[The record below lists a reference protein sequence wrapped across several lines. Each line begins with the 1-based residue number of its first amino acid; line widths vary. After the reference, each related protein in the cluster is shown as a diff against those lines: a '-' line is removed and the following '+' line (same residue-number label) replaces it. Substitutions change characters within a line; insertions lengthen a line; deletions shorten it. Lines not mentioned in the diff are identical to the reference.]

1 MVFPRYGFLMSVHRD
16 RHGRGIRGPLA
27 LPNPLTRRPVNF
39 PSAPKPAQYF
49 SACLLES
56 VHRIEQTCPK
66 ALLGVDVGVD
76 EVPTAELNYNVNDS
90 VPLAA
95 ALQADRGQPAKI
107 VLFRRPLERR
117 STSRN
122 ELKSLIHT
130 TLVEQLAALTGFSM
144 HTIDPKL
151 DD

>member
-1 MVFPRYGFLMSVHRD
+1 MVFPSYGFLMSARRD
-16 RHGRGIRGPLA
+16 RHERGIRGPMA
-27 LPNPLTRRPVNF
+27 LPNPLTGRPVNF

-56 VHRIEQTCPK
+56 VRHIEQTCPK

-76 EVPTAELNYNVNDS
+76 EVPTTELNYSLNDS

-117 STSRN
+117 VTSRN
-122 ELKSLIHT
+122 ELKCLIHR
-130 TLVEQLAALTGFSM
+130 TLVEQLAALTGLPM
-144 HTIDPKL
+144 RAIDPKL
-151 DD
+151 S